1 MELAR
6 EAAFEIVDADP
17 DLRSHPV
24 LRDELELFFTDEDEE
39 FLFKS

>member
-1 MELAR
+1 MLAR

-17 DLRSHPV
+17 GLAATP
-24 LRDELELFFTDEDEE
+24 LLADELDLLLHREDEE